1 MKVKVLN
8 SVHCQV
14 SKEYIP
20 IIKPCL
26 KYRASWFKKNKY
38 GGGSTKYYDAYF
50 IDKDSGQFLSGF
62 LPRVLKYCKSIDAY
76 SQNKI
81 YDYDKLFISNPNDDF
96 GIYGNKFHNGTKL
109 ENLVAISGIEFRPYQ
124 KELISKALRR
134 QRGVILSP
142 TGSGKTIIA
151 IGIVSMFPKAKVL
164 FLCHSIAILR
174 QTMGEFKKFGFND
187 VSFVGD
193 GEKDLSGRIVIGS
206 IQSIFTL
213 CYQTHIFDITIID
226 EVHHLSGK
234 KTQYFQFMENNLS
247 VIRLGFTATMPTK
260 EESKLCIEGMLGPV
274 IGEYKVEEGIKAGMI
289 ARPYINLVS
298 VPPVSAVLEL
308 KKYRDIYR
316 KGIVENRPRNRL
328 IMTKTSA
335 RVKEGKSVLIL
346 VKEIDHGSI
355 LKTLGESLFDLDIT
369 YIQGSTESDVREQVR
384 KSFSEKE
391 IKVVISTTIWKE
403 GVDIPS
409 LDCVINAA
417 GGKSEIATLQA
428 IGRGLRRTEKKDE
441 VEIIDFLDPYK
452 FLARHTVMRLQIYV
466 KMGWL

>member
-1 MKVKVLN
+1 MKITVLN
-8 SVHCQV
+8 PVHCQIDKKYV
-14 SKEYIP
+14 P

-26 KYRASWFKKNKY
+26 KYRASWFKRNKY
-38 GGGSTKYYDAYF
+38 GGGSTKYYDSFF

-62 LPRVLKYCKSIDAY
+62 LPRVIKYCDDKNISIEIEDTNKSIFDGV
-76 SQNKI
+76 I
-81 YDYDKLFISNPNDDF
+81 ENPSIP
-96 GIYGNKFHNGTKL
+96 GITLKTFQ
-109 ENLVAISGIEFRPYQ
+109 ED
-124 KELISKALRR
+124 LIRKAVHH
-134 QRGVILSP
+134 QRGVIVSP

-151 IGIVSMFPKAKVL
+151 IGIISMFPKAKVL

-174 QTMGEFKKFGFND
+174 QTMVEFKKFGFND

-193 GEKDLSGRIVIGS
+193 GEWNTSGRIVVAS
-206 IQSIFTL
+206 IKSMFAVNDGNDL
-213 CYQTHIFDITIID
+213 LYFDITIID

-234 KTQYFQFMENNLS
+234 KTMYYKYMEKNLS
-247 VIRLGFTATMPTK
+247 MIRLGFTATMPPK
-260 EESKLCIEGMLGPV
+260 EEAKLCIEGMLGPV
-274 IGEYKVEEGIKAGMI
+274 IGEYKVEEGIKDGMI
-289 ARPYINLVS
+289 ARPYITLVS
-298 VPPVSAVLEL
+298 VPPVSAILEL

-328 IMTKTSA
+328 IMTKISA
-335 RVKEGKSVLIL
+335 RVKDGKSVLIL
-346 VKEIDHGSI
+346 VKEIDHGDI

-384 KSFSEKE
+384 KSFSEKK
-391 IKVVISTTIWKE
+391 IKVVISTTVWKE

-428 IGRGLRRTEKKDE
+428 IGRGLRRTDEKDE
-441 VEIIDFLDPYK
+441 VEVIDFLDPYK
-452 FLARHTVMRLQIYV
+452 FLAQHTVMRLQIYV

>member
-1 MKVKVLN
+1 MKIKVLN

-14 SKEYIP
+14 DKKYVP

-26 KYRASWFKKNKY
+26 KYRASWFKRNKY
-38 GGGSTKYYDAYF
+38 GGGSTKYYDSFF

-62 LPRVLKYCKSIDAY
+62 LPRVLKYCGNNNIQIKIDDTNKSIFD
-76 SQNKI
+76 
-81 YDYDKLFISNPNDDF
+81 
-96 GIYGNKFHNGTKL
+96 GIVESPSIPGIILKPFQ
-109 ENLVAISGIEFRPYQ
+109 ENLIRKAIHC
-124 KELISKALRR
+124 

-174 QTMGEFKKFGFND
+174 QTMAEFKKFGFKD

-206 IQSIFTL
+206 IQSMFTL

-234 KTQYFQFMENNLS
+234 RTQYFQFMENNLS
-247 VIRLGFTATMPTK
+247 TIRLGFTATMPTK

-274 IGEYKVEEGIKAGMI
+274 IGEYKVEEGIKEGMI

-298 VPPVSAVLEL
+298 VPSVSAVLEL

-346 VKEIDHGSI
+346 VKEIDHGEI
-355 LKTLGESLFDLDIT
+355 LKTLGESLFDLDII

-391 IKVVISTTIWKE
+391 IKVVICTVIWKE

-409 LDCVINAA
+409 LDCVINAS
-417 GGKSEIATLQA
+417 GGKSEIATLQT
-428 IGRGLRRTEKKDE
+428 IGRGLRRTEEKDE
-441 VEIIDFLDPYK
+441 VEVIDFLDPYK

-466 KMGWL
+466 KQGWL

>member
-1 MKVKVLN
+1 MKITVLN
-8 SVHCQV
+8 PVHCQIDKKHI
-14 SKEYIP
+14 S

-26 KYRASWFKKNKY
+26 KYRASWFKRNKY
-38 GGGSTKYYDAYF
+38 GGGSTKYYDSFF

-62 LPRVLKYCKSIDAY
+62 LPKVKKYCDDKNIPMQIIDVKTLG
-76 SQNKI
+76 SDI
-81 YDYDKLFISNPNDDF
+81 LTPNLP
-96 GIYGNKFHNGTKL
+96 GITFKPFQ
-109 ENLVAISGIEFRPYQ
+109 ES
-124 KELISKALRR
+124 LIHKAVKK

-151 IGIVSMFPKAKVL
+151 IGVVSMFPKAKVL

-174 QTMGEFKKFGFND
+174 QTMAEFKKFGFDD

-193 GEKDLSGRIVIGS
+193 GEKVLAGQIVIAS
-206 IQSIFTL
+206 IQSVVTIPSSW
-213 CYQTHIFDITIID
+213 YYNRFDITIID

-234 KTQYFQFMENNLS
+234 KTQYFQFMERNES
-247 VIRLGFTATMPTK
+247 IIRLGFTATMPSK

-274 IGEYKVEEGIKAGMI
+274 IGEYKVEEGIKDGMI

-335 RVKEGKSVLIL
+335 RVKDGKSTLIL
-346 VKEIDHGSI
+346 VKEIDHGKI
-355 LKTLGESLFDLDIT
+355 LKTLGKSLFDLDIT
-369 YIQGSTESDVREQVR
+369 YIQGSTESDVRERVR
-384 KSFSEKE
+384 KSFSEKK
-391 IKVVISTTIWKE
+391 IKIVICTVIWKE

-428 IGRGLRRTEKKDE
+428 IGRGLRRTDEKDE
-441 VEIIDFLDPYK
+441 VEVIDFLDPYK
-452 FLARHTVMRLQIYV
+452 FLAQHTVLRLQIYV
-466 KMGWL
+466 RMGWL